1 MADIIA
7 KSALDNTIQGQMVNT
22 QAQIVQLEGEAS
34 AAATQLSERQA
45 GILQQDLDRVKVL
58 QTQVNLIGQQVSK
71 SDELITAYTNS
82 LSERL
87 VPNKNGRI
95 IYYRRLCQKMK
106 INFLFMRTQKQKFSI
121 VQRQISKPFRV

>member
-87 VPNKNGRI
+87 DS
-95 IYYRRLCQKMK
+95 Q
-106 INFLFMRTQKQKFSI
+106 
-121 VQRQISKPFRV
+121 